1 MQREREGEGERQRGG
16 ERDRWLGERVRESE
30 GGVGERGRDV
40 RKREQENGGSQGE
53 RESQSESLSKCSEAQ
68 HTSPGHTSLSL
79 FHTHTSVCVCVRG
92 GAPRLCAGTVET
104 LVLVQKGPA
113 RLLLIAD
120 LHVPTRASSLTSCPP
135 LSHPTPEQRKHT
147 HTHTPPPLSV
157 CSSRLH
163 KNVHSGVSS
172 RSPQQ
177 HAASWFQPSLISVS
191 LQKKLPTFSS
201 VDVLSLWSLLL
212 LFVNT

>member
-1 MQREREGEGERQRGG
+1 MKHNTLLPGTHH
-16 ERDRWLGERVRESE
+16 
-30 GGVGERGRDV
+30 
-40 RKREQENGGSQGE
+40 
-53 RESQSESLSKCSEAQ
+53 SLSF
-68 HTSPGHTSLSL
+68 TLTR
-79 FHTHTSVCVCVRG
+79 VCVCVRG

-113 RLLLIAD
+113 RLLLIPD

-147 HTHTPPPLSV
+147 HTHTPSPLSV
-157 CSSRLH
+157 CLSRLH

-177 HAASWFQPSLISVS
+177 HAASWFQPSLISAS
-191 LQKKLPTFSS
+191 LQKKPPTFSS
-201 VDVLSLWSLLL
+201 LDVLSLWSLLL
-212 LFVNT
+212 LFVNTSKEVRANQRAQGRILIGWIHRSNMVARLCVTLPPLTFI